1 MKFGQL
7 IKLHRLKSHMTQ
19 QQLADSICSTSYLSK
34 IEKDH
39 AVPKLHIKN
48 ALLERLNLSKDVIHQ
63 INEQSFFKDIEHAY
77 MTVLS
82 LHEAHHARIV
92 YNSFSPFSI
101 KFRNTDYFYKTN
113 LYLLHI
119 AIIAEE
125 PIETVQHLIEG
136 IHSIQTHL
144 NAEQQFLYTYN
155 SALYYFK
162 LQRYKD
168 ALKAIQ
174 RTQNLLAD
182 LTIHPLEKGAIYY
195 LQSRIYFY
203 LYEYGSAYTAA
214 KKALTIYRNVDCHD
228 YVLKCYNL
236 LGIINLRYNNFDYAL
251 KYLID
256 GYEYAVQLGKTAYYG
271 RFLQNLGLTNSRMQ
285 KSKVA
290 IDYYMRSL
298 EKKSDPKR
306 QLISIHSIIKEYSK
320 LEKDEQVVHWSNK
333 GLSII
338 EQNDLQTSNLHHYY
352 HFKAFLMIHHTK
364 EIDFDFFHTLIA
376 YFKNINDQRSIQ
388 KYACVAA
395 EKAQDKGLATEALT
409 FYKIANSASLASH
422 NITYWQDL

>member
-19 QQLADSICSTSYLSK
+19 QQLAASICSPSYLSK
-34 IEKDH
+34 IEKDRV
-39 AVPKLHIKN
+39 VPKLTIQH
-48 ALLERLNLSKDVIHQ
+48 ALLDRLNLSQETIHQ
-63 INEQSFFKDIEHAY
+63 INEETFFKNIERAY

-82 LHEAHHARIV
+82 LHEAHHAKIV
-92 YNSFSPFSI
+92 FNSFSPFSI

-125 PIETVQHLIEG
+125 PIETIQHLIEG

-144 NAEQQFLYTYN
+144 NAEQQFLYMYN

-174 RTQNLLAD
+174 RTLQLLTE
-182 LTIHPLEKGAIYY
+182 LTVNPLEKGAIYY

-214 KKALTIYRNVDCHD
+214 KKALKIYMNIDCHD

-251 KYLID
+251 KYFIN

-320 LEKDEQVVHWSNK
+320 LEKDKDVVYWANK
-333 GLSII
+333 GLHII
-338 EQNDLQTSNLHHYY
+338 EDHHLQTTNLHHYY

-364 EIDFDFFHTLIA
+364 DIDFDFFRKLVV
-376 YFKNINDQRSIQ
+376 YFEQINDQRSVQ
-388 KYACVAA
+388 KYAYVAA
-395 EKAQDKGLATEALT
+395 QKAQQKHSMIEALN
-409 FYKIANSASLASH
+409 FYKIAHDASLASH
-422 NITYWQDL
+422 NTVYWQDL